1 MKVLLIGAGKL
12 ATNWCMSTNAEV
24 YNVIVNRS
32 VLGNLPAH
40 QIVVTDLVNFS
51 ELVKIIKLI
60 KPDVII
66 NTAAI
71 TSIEYCETHKNESKV
86 VNSDLP
92 KILAEISSILKIK
105 FIHISTDHFESI
117 PSQKRD
123 ELVNPV
129 PVNQYGRTKVVA
141 DEFVKNFDTSIVIR
155 TNFFGWSASSRQ
167 NSFKNLYSDLTQKQS
182 YTGFDDITY
191 TPISVT
197 KLIETITYLIKID
210 FKGLINIS
218 GTENISKYTFASTFA
233 EMLNINN
240 PNLVRGRY
248 DSIGSNIVR
257 PRTMGLDNS
266 KLFGLVSND
275 GFDLRSNLKLV
286 IKQLS
291 DGFATKIGSIH

>member
-32 VLGNLPAH
+32 ALGNLPAH
-40 QIVVTDLVNFS
+40 QKIETDLVNFS
-51 ELVKIIKLI
+51 ELAKIIKFI

-71 TSIEYCETHKNESKV
+71 TSIEYCETHENESKV

-92 KILAEISSILKIK
+92 KILAEISSMLKIK

-123 ELVNPV
+123 ELVNPI
-129 PVNQYGRTKVVA
+129 PVNQYGRTKVIA
-141 DEFVKNFDTSIVIR
+141 DEFVKNFDTSIVVR

-167 NSFKNLYSDLTQKQS
+167 NSFKKLYSDLIQKQS
-182 YTGFDDITY
+182 YIGFEDITY

-197 KLIETITYLIKID
+197 KLIETIIYLIKID
-210 FKGLINIS
+210 FKGLINVS

-240 PNLVRGRY
+240 PTLFKGRY
-248 DSIGSNIVR
+248 DSFSSNTVR
-257 PRTMGLDNS
+257 PRAMGLDNS
-266 KLFGLVSND
+266 KLLGLVSND
-275 GFDLRSNLKLV
+275 GFDLRSNLEMV

>member
-167 NSFKNLYSDLTQKQS
+167 NSFKNLYSDLIQKQS

-218 GTENISKYTFASTFA
+218 GDENISKYTFASTFA

-275 GFDLRSNLKLV
+275 GFDLRSNLKMV

>member
-167 NSFKNLYSDLTQKQS
+167 NSFKNLYSDLIQKQS

-275 GFDLRSNLKLV
+275 GFDLRSNLKMV

>member
-275 GFDLRSNLKLV
+275 GFDLRSNLKMV

>member
-167 NSFKNLYSDLTQKQS
+167 NSFKNLYSDLIQKQS